1 MMFKSTEEELCLL
14 REQVKLL
21 EEIAEELKPK
31 LAVIKIAFQRKNLM
45 AEGPIT
51 LQVGQSTV
59 ATLDGFDQ
67 NGNPYTGTIPTPV
80 WTIDQP
86 NFDSIA
92 VSATNAS
99 AETVTSLAV
108 GVANLTATVTLSG
121 GLNLSDTE
129 AVTNIAVAPILSSI
143 KINFAAP
150 TGV

>member
-1 MMFKSTEEELCLL
+1 
-14 REQVKLL
+14 
-21 EEIAEELKPK
+21 
-31 LAVIKIAFQRKNLM
+31 M
-45 AEGPIT
+45 AEGPVT

-108 GVANLTATVTLSG
+108 GVANLTATVTLPG

-143 KINFAAP
+143 KINFATP